1 MNPWPATKAPI
12 NQKVMSTEIE
22 KTIEFENGFNLKQA
36 EKPIMIDLGE
46 GKQFKIWMTA
56 TVNIVAEFS
65 ESKAGTYNDPPQN
78 AELDIDWNYSS
89 LDITDITAELIS
101 EAGGIIPIC
110 ENADD
115 TSKAVKDFLAF
126 NISGISEAYRTGFS
140 QGQRGDTTGNAVID
154 YLKDEVEQMFDACP
168 DAYESLLDNVESDD
182 PVTAAREAAFG
193 V

>member
-1 MNPWPATKAPI
+1 
-12 NQKVMSTEIE
+12 MSTEIE

-46 GKQFKIWMTA
+46 GKHFKIWMTA

-115 TSKAVKDFLAF
+115 TSKAVKDFLVF

-140 QGQRGDTTGNAVID
+140 QGERGNTKGNTVAD
-154 YLKDEVEQMFDACP
+154 YLIDEVEQMFDACP